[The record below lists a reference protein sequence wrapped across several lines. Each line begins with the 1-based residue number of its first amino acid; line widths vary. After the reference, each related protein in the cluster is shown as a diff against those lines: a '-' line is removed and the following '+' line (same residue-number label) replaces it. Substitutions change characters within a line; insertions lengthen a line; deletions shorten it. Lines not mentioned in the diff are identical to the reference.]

1 MRMGLSTMGP
11 LKKIRVCIVIK
22 RRKRKERGKKNIN
35 TFNKELYKEKEKVM
49 GTTRSIEQL
58 IQDFKEAAGEFEKFH
73 NEMNEEERTMFKNW
87 LDEKRKTPGVKA

>member
-1 MRMGLSTMGP
+1 
-11 LKKIRVCIVIK
+11 
-22 RRKRKERGKKNIN
+22 
-35 TFNKELYKEKEKVM
+35 M

-73 NEMNEEERTMFKNW
+73 NEMNEEERSMFKNW

>member
-1 MRMGLSTMGP
+1 
-11 LKKIRVCIVIK
+11 
-22 RRKRKERGKKNIN
+22 
-35 TFNKELYKEKEKVM
+35 M

-87 LDEKRKTPGVKA
+87 LDEKRKTPGVKAYYEVQPTPNLSEIFVWIFTIIYIDGIKTKP